1 MDAGGR
7 QGAGVLMARTAL
19 VLGAGIGGITA
30 ARALRRQLPAGDRV
44 VVVEREREHVFAP
57 SLLWHIVGDRAPADF
72 TRPIATLEKMGIELV
87 TGDIVRLDPTAPG
100 VEVGGRTLAGD
111 AMIVA
116 LGADFAPE
124 AVPGLAEHGCNLYT
138 LAGATR
144 IRAALDAF
152 AGGRIVV
159 LTAAPGYKC
168 PAAPYEAAML
178 VEAFCRK
185 RGLRAR
191 TELAI
196 HAAEPAP
203 MPVAGPVAGG
213 QIKAMLERKGIAYF
227 PQRQVTRVEAGT
239 LHFSDGQA
247 AGFDLL
253 LYVPPHR
260 APAVVQAAGLCG
272 ESGWIP
278 VDRATLATK
287 FPRVWAIGDVTAIP
301 LKMGRPL
308 PKAGV
313 FAGAQAQVAARNIA
327 AAWAG
332 REPSARFD
340 GHGMCFLEVG
350 GGLAGIG
357 SGDFYAEPLPD
368 VRLRVPNPAWHLGK
382 ILYEKYWLWRYL

>member
-1 MDAGGR
+1 MG
-7 QGAGVLMARTAL
+7 RTAL

-30 ARALRRQLPAGDRV
+30 AQTLRKRLPADDRV
-44 VVVEREREHVFAP
+44 VVVERERDHVFAP
-57 SLLWHIVGDRAPADF
+57 ALLWHVVGDSEPADF
-72 TRPIATLEKMGIELV
+72 TRPVAALNAKGIELV
-87 TGDIVRLDPTAPG
+87 SGDISRIDPQALA
-100 VEVGGRTLAGD
+100 VEVGAKTLNGD

-116 LGADFAPE
+116 LGADYAPE
-124 AVPGLAEHGCNLYT
+124 TVPGLVEHGLNLYT
-138 LAGATR
+138 LAGAGQ

-191 TELAI
+191 TEIAL

-203 MPVAGPVAGG
+203 MPVAGPLAGA
-213 QIKAMLERKGIAYF
+213 QIRQMLERKGIAYF
-227 PQRQVTRVEAGT
+227 AQHQVLSVEAGF
-239 LHFSDGQA
+239 LHFSDDHTA
-247 AGFDLL
+247 AFDLL

-260 APAVVQAAGLCG
+260 APAVVRDAGLCG
-272 ESGWIP
+272 ESGWIS
-278 VDRATLATK
+278 VDRHTLATK
-287 FPRVWAIGDVTAIP
+287 FANVWAIGDVTAIP

-313 FAGAQAQVAARNIA
+313 FAGRQAEVVAGNIA
-327 AAWAG
+327 SAWSGQA
-332 REPSARFD
+332 ETARFD
-340 GHGMCFLEVG
+340 GHGLCFLETG
-350 GGLAGIG
+350 GGMAGIG

-368 VRLRVPNPAWHLGK
+368 VRLRGPNPFWHLGK
-382 ILYEKYWLWRYL
+382 IVYQKYWLWDRF